1 MHNKNKMKVSE
12 LKEIIRKTIKDVVD
26 ESTMPT
32 TIDYKDKNKGD
43 KVLDIDTADTAT
55 LNKLKADTTI
65 ASVTAGNKKI
75 KEGEI
80 DELANVS
87 VRYELAPDT
96 NASSFT
102 GKKNRIITAM
112 QATEEP
118 MSKIDVAGELGYN
131 KQNPI
136 NADFM
141 ELVASGAIVASGA
154 QAAPRLNR
162 PAAEPSAAGETPVD
176 SEFDFIRGDMT
187 DDEIDASFAKAAAAG
202 DEEPEIGDI
211 EKSGSSTAPRLSDDE
226 YEAFMKSIDLE
237 RRLAATKSN
246 ILKLRKGKTAAGDI
260 NDRPSTELQRLRDLK
275 VSLEKRLEDLY
286 ASSAYLSQRQEKTT
300 RKKVTPPTP
309 VEPEEIEDEEPID
322 EWAVGRA
329 QYYAGIKK

>member
-12 LKEIIRKTIKDVVD
+12 LQEIIRTAIKDVVS
-26 ESTMPT
+26 EAEISPLEKAA
-32 TIDYKDKNKGD
+32 KDAELNAINKQ
-43 KVLDIDTADTAT
+43 IAA
-55 LNKLKADTTI
+55 LNAKKSDL
-65 ASVTAGNKKI
+65 ASGRSSVVSENDL
-75 KEGEI
+75 
-80 DELANVS
+80 DELANVA
-87 VRYELAPDT
+87 VRYELAPDV
-96 NASSFT
+96 NAGDFA
-102 GKKNRIITAM
+102 GKKNRILTAM

-162 PAAEPSAAGETPVD
+162 PAAEPTAAGATPVD
-176 SEFDFIRGDMT
+176 SEFDFIQGDMT
-187 DDEIDASFAKAAAAG
+187 DDEVDASFAKAAAAG
-202 DEEPEIGDI
+202 DEEPEMGNI
-211 EKSGSSTAPRLSDDE
+211 EKSSSSTAPRLSDDE

-286 ASSAYLSQRQEKTT
+286 ASSAYLSQRQEKVTG
-300 RKKVTPPTP
+300 KKATPPKP